1 MNLVRSQIL
10 GPAGISTTAKARITR
25 SSNTDLGDIFDTGNV
40 FEIFPESLCNSG
52 VANGI
57 SHNSASEERLAET
70 NFVGNVTTRY
80 LAFDHKATCIDGSS
94 R

>member
-1 MNLVRSQIL
+1 MLR
-10 GPAGISTTAKARITR
+10 PAGISTAAKARITR
-25 SSNTDLGDIFDTGNV
+25 SSNTDLGDTFDTGDV

-52 VANGI
+52 VAKGI
-57 SHNSASEERLAET
+57 IPNSGGVEGLAKA
-70 NFVGNVTTRY
+70 NFVGNFIACD